1 MDLLTLPETAQRLGV
16 RVNRVRQLIRDRALA
31 VVERD
36 GTPCVPAA
44 FLDDEGILTH
54 LAGVLTVLRDGGYS
68 DAEAVAW
75 LFAEDDSL
83 PGTPIAALQAKRHHE
98 VNRRAQAMA
107 F

>member
-1 MDLLTLPETAQRLGV
+1 MDLLTLPEVAQRLGI

-31 VVERD
+31 TVEHD
-36 GTPCVPAA
+36 GTPHVPAA

-68 DAEAVAW
+68 DAEAVTW
-75 LFAEDDSL
+75 LFTEDDSL
-83 PGTPIAALQAKRHHE
+83 PGMPIEALHEKRHHE

>member
-1 MDLLTLPETAQRLGV
+1 MELLTLPEVAQRLGI

-31 VVERD
+31 TVEAD
-36 GTPCVPAA
+36 GSPYVPAA
-44 FLDDEGILTH
+44 FLDEEGVLRH

-75 LFAEDDSL
+75 LFAEDESL
-83 PGTPIAALQAKRHHE
+83 PGTPIAALHEKRHHE

>member
-1 MDLLTLPETAQRLGV
+1 MDLLTLPEVAQRLGV

-31 VVERD
+31 TVEED
-36 GTPCVPAA
+36 GKPHVPAD
-44 FLDDEGILTH
+44 FFDEEGILKH

-68 DAEAVAW
+68 DTEAVTW
-75 LFAEDDSL
+75 LFTDDDTL
-83 PGTPIAALQAKRHHE
+83 PGKPIDALHEKRHHE

>member
-1 MDLLTLPETAQRLGV
+1 MDLLTLSEVAQRLGI

-31 VVERD
+31 VVDVD
-36 GTPCVPAA
+36 GQPHVPAA
-44 FLDDEGILTH
+44 FFNDEGVLTH

-68 DAEAVAW
+68 DPEAVTW
-75 LFAEDDSL
+75 LFTDDDTL
-83 PGTPIAALQAKRHHE
+83 PGKPIDALHEKRHHE

>member
-1 MDLLTLPETAQRLGV
+1 MDLLTLSEVAHRLGI

-31 VVERD
+31 TVERED
-36 GTPCVPAA
+36 TIYVPAA
-44 FLDDEGILTH
+44 FFDDEGILTH

-68 DAEAVAW
+68 DAEAVTW
-75 LFAEDDSL
+75 LFTEDDTL
-83 PGTPIAALQAKRHHE
+83 PGMPIQALHEKRHHE

>member
-1 MDLLTLPETAQRLGV
+1 MDLLTLSEVAHRLGI

-31 VVERD
+31 TVDKD
-36 GTPCVPAA
+36 GTPHVPAD
-44 FLDDEGILTH
+44 FFDDEGILTH

-68 DAEAVAW
+68 DSEAVTW
-75 LFAEDDSL
+75 LFTEDETL
-83 PGTPIAALQAKRHHE
+83 PGMPIAALHEKRHHE